1 MKLVIDNRET
11 FALNEINKIDVS
23 GNDMVEIVVQ
33 ALPVGDFVF
42 KCGEDDAIALV
53 IERKTFDDLA
63 CSIMD
68 GRFREQ
74 KTRLDE
80 MKSNGVRIMYIIEGN
95 SMQYKGKLPLTTL
108 LSAILNLM
116 MSHEYMV
123 MFSHS
128 IKNTVDMLCLIGKKL
143 GEQGCT
149 KGGSSGV
156 QIKLKSKG
164 EKIKENMFLLQM
176 MVIPGVSQLV
186 GEAICKEYK
195 SMPDLIH
202 AFEAGGEHIL
212 AEIKVNEK
220 RKVGKALSSKVYKAL
235 GFI

>member
-11 FALNEINKIDVS
+11 FALNEINNTDMS
-23 GNDMVEIVVQ
+23 GMEIVVET
-33 ALPVGDFVF
+33 LPVGDFVF
-42 KCGEDDAIALV
+42 KSQEDDSIALV

-95 SMQYKGKLPLTTL
+95 PMQYKGKLPLTTL
-108 LSAILNLM
+108 LSATLNLM

-123 MFSHS
+123 MFCHS
-128 IKNTVDMLCLIGKKL
+128 IKNTVEILCLIGKKL
-143 GEQGCT
+143 GEKACT
-149 KGGSSGV
+149 KGSISGV

-164 EKIKENMFLLQM
+164 EKVKENLFLLQM
-176 MVIPGVSQLV
+176 MVIPGVSQLA

-195 SMPDLIH
+195 SMPDLVH
-202 AFEAGGEHIL
+202 AFEGGGEYML
-212 AEIKVNEK
+212 AEIRVNER

>member
-1 MKLVIDNRET
+1 MKLVVDNRET
-11 FALNEINKIDVS
+11 FALNEIKNTDMS
-23 GNDMVEIVVQ
+23 GIEIVVQ
-33 ALPVGDFVF
+33 TLPVGDFVF
-42 KCGEDDAIALV
+42 KNEEDDSIALV

-63 CSIMD
+63 SSIMD

-80 MKSNGVRIMYIIEGN
+80 MKSNGARIMYIIEGN
-95 SMQYKGKLPLTTL
+95 VMQYKGKLPVTTL
-108 LSAILNLM
+108 QSAILNLM

-123 MFSHS
+123 MFCHS
-128 IKNTVDMLCLIGKKL
+128 IKNTVEILCLIGKKL
-143 GEQGCT
+143 GEKACT
-149 KGGSSGV
+149 KGSLSGV

-164 EKIKENMFLLQM
+164 EKVKENLFLLQM

-195 SMPDLIH
+195 SMPDLVN
-202 AFEAGGEHIL
+202 AFEGGGEHML
-212 AEIKVNEK
+212 AEIQVNAK